1 MDNKKNKGSK
11 ELIVDMEE
19 ITENEKSI
27 KDNLEQTKPPIYQ
40 SQKESDNKQ
49 NILKNQALINAFN
62 LDQDTSE
69 DESDNQEEIESEP
82 KLKYQII
89 NSESL
94 SDILKRDNISTI
106 TASDRFLAVGTHN
119 GMIHILDLNG
129 NSVKRFKCH
138 SATIN
143 QISIDDNGEYVA
155 SASDDGRV
163 VINGLYTTDANSY
176 TYKRPV
182 KSVALEPNFSK
193 KSSRQ
198 LVSGGT
204 AEQLVLSGKGW
215 FGNRDTVL
223 FSGEGPVRSIKWRND
238 YIAWANDNGISVYD
252 INSESKIGTIQRPK
266 NSPRAELFKC
276 HLYWKS
282 DNELICGWADNIKVI
297 QIKETKSDDVLTALT
312 SSVQKYLEVI
322 YDFKTDYSISGIATL
337 DDSIIL
343 IAFIIDKDELKDI
356 DVLVDTPKK
365 RKKSQPPEI
374 RVINYDGVEIAA
386 DVISM
391 QKFERFKS
399 NDYHL
404 EHIVSENTYYIS
416 SPKTIILAKPRDLE
430 DHIEWLLEK
439 KNYEEALIAV
449 EQADSSYGGRSIH
462 DIVDIGLKYI
472 TSLIEEKRYS
482 EAAAVC
488 PKILRQNGKL
498 WEEWIITFNEA
509 DKLLDIIPYIPHAN
523 PQLNPSIYELV
534 LSYLLK
540 HDKVKFYNKIEQ
552 WPSTIYNISE
562 IIVLVEAE
570 LEKDSKN
577 DILLSTLADLYTYNK
592 QFDMT
597 LSYYLQIYRPNALD
611 LIKKHNLYSM
621 LEPLIVLMMKYD
633 EHFVES
639 RLIKKQQKASLKNKS
654 KVINGT
660 IKNGITS
667 KTSSMTNSNTTSN
680 ITSNI
685 TSTVDSDNEEDTKKS
700 GNITPRSEKN
710 FNLINKVV
718 EETFTFTPLQK
729 IREAVKGDAVK
740 ILVENTDRI
749 LISQV
754 VNQLYPYPKY
764 LHIYL
769 DALLKK
775 DFHEGYDY
783 HKLQIELYAEYD
795 YPRLLSFLR
804 TSNYYSLENAYKI
817 CEARDLVP
825 EMVYLLGQMGNNKEA
840 LNLII
845 SRLGDVQRAIEFA
858 QQQNDPDLWEDL
870 INYSMDKPKFIVG
883 LLENVSSYIDPIKLI
898 RRIPEQMEIP
908 GLKNTL
914 IKVMQDFGVQMSLRE
929 GCEKILISDTIELF
943 EQLYNAQR
951 RGMLFKDSIECS
963 ICNNEIITDIT
974 DPSDS
979 TIIVFFCRHWF
990 HEKCLQSSQNI
1001 AYLMNSK
1008 AIKMENNQEITK
1020 KMVLAKAIEAV
1031 YVPLKLN
1038 LNSSSLNQFNDD
1050 QGEDS
1055 LFKSKRRLNKSSLF
1069 NDHED
1074 SYSERRGV
1082 RVIKPT
1088 FIKEDDPTMEGY
1100 SNQNLFSNKS
1110 LYCPI
1115 CQSANLHGN
1124 VSNQHHSIG
1133 SGRGGTSSLTMN
1145 SSQLKQYIRNNSE
1158 PRQSTSQNT
1167 NNNIKRPVKTSS
1179 LRI

>member
-1 MDNKKNKGSK
+1 
-11 ELIVDMEE
+11 
-19 ITENEKSI
+19 
-27 KDNLEQTKPPIYQ
+27 
-40 SQKESDNKQ
+40 
-49 NILKNQALINAFN
+49 
-62 LDQDTSE
+62 
-69 DESDNQEEIESEP
+69 
-82 KLKYQII
+82 
-89 NSESL
+89 
-94 SDILKRDNISTI
+94 
-106 TASDRFLAVGTHN
+106 
-119 GMIHILDLNG
+119 
-129 NSVKRFKCH
+129 
-138 SATIN
+138 
-143 QISIDDNGEYVA
+143 
-155 SASDDGRV
+155 
-163 VINGLYTTDANSY
+163 
-176 TYKRPV
+176 
-182 KSVALEPNFSK
+182 
-193 KSSRQ
+193 
-198 LVSGGT
+198 
-204 AEQLVLSGKGW
+204 
-215 FGNRDTVL
+215 
-223 FSGEGPVRSIKWRND
+223 
-238 YIAWANDNGISVYD
+238 
-252 INSESKIGTIQRPK
+252 
-266 NSPRAELFKC
+266 
-276 HLYWKS
+276 
-282 DNELICGWADNIKVI
+282 
-297 QIKETKSDDVLTALT
+297 
-312 SSVQKYLEVI
+312 
-322 YDFKTDYSISGIATL
+322 
-337 DDSIIL
+337 
-343 IAFIIDKDELKDI
+343 
-356 DVLVDTPKK
+356 
-365 RKKSQPPEI
+365 
-374 RVINYDGVEIAA
+374 
-386 DVISM
+386 M
-391 QKFERFKS
+391 QKFEKFKS

-439 KNYEEALIAV
+439 KKYEEALIAV

-462 DIVDIGLKYI
+462 DIVDIGQKYM
-472 TSLIEEKRYS
+472 TSLIEEKRYA

-509 DKLLDIIPYIPHAN
+509 DKLSDIIPYIPYEN
-523 PQLNPSIYELV
+523 PQLNPSIYELT

-540 HDKVKFYNKIEQ
+540 HDKMKFYNKIEQ

-570 LEKDSKN
+570 LEKDPHN
-577 DILLSTLADLYTYNK
+577 DILLSALADLYTYNK

-611 LIKKHNLYSM
+611 LIKKYNLYSM

-639 RLIKKQQKASLKNKS
+639 RLIKKQQKASLKSKS
-654 KVINGT
+654 KRITSGPNST
-660 IKNGITS
+660 LTS
-667 KTSSMTNSNTTSN
+667 KTSSNNNSNVTSAIN
-680 ITSNI
+680 
-685 TSTVDSDNEEDTKKS
+685 SDTEDDGKKS
-700 GNITPRSEKN
+700 GNATPKTD
-710 FNLINKVV
+710 NKKLESLKKV

-795 YPRLLSFLR
+795 YPRLLPFLR
-804 TSNYYSLENAYKI
+804 TSTYYSLENAYKI

-898 RRIPEQMEIP
+898 RRIPEKMEIP
-908 GLKNTL
+908 GLKSTL

-974 DPSDS
+974 DPTES

-1038 LNSSSLNQFNDD
+1038 LNSSSLNQFNEEN
-1050 QGEDS
+1050 GEDS
-1055 LFKSKRRLNKSSLF
+1055 LFKSKRRFRNNLF
-1069 NDHED
+1069 NDTD
-1074 SYSERRGV
+1074 DQSSERRGV
-1082 RVIKPT
+1082 RVIKPR
-1088 FIKEDDPTMEGY
+1088 FKDDTDGDNSLSSPDK
-1100 SNQNLFSNKS
+1100 NLFSNKS

-1115 CQSANLHGN
+1115 CQSSNLHG
-1124 VSNQHHSIG
+1124 VSHN
-1133 SGRGGTSSLTMN
+1133 RAASSMTVD
-1145 SSQLKQYIRNNSE
+1145 SSQLKQITRNNTE
-1158 PRQSTSQNT
+1158 PGSHDPSRQQ
-1167 NNNIKRPVKTSS
+1167 KRPLKRST
-1179 LRI
+1179 LWI

>member
-1 MDNKKNKGSK
+1 MENKKKGSK
-11 ELIVDMEE
+11 EFIVDMEE
-19 ITENEKSI
+19 IIETDKTINDTDNIENSKKNQVEKS
-27 KDNLEQTKPPIYQ
+27 DETKEPKLKQ
-40 SQKESDNKQ
+40 S
-49 NILKNQALINAFN
+49 ILKNQALINAFN
-62 LDQDTSE
+62 LDEESNEEENDSE
-69 DESDNQEEIESEP
+69 DENEIEP

-89 NSESL
+89 TGNISEV
-94 SDILKRDNISTI
+94 LKRDDISTI

-119 GMIHILDLNG
+119 GMIHILDLTG

-138 SATIN
+138 SGTIN
-143 QISIDDNGEYVA
+143 QISIDDNGEYIA

-163 VINGLYTTDANSY
+163 VINGLYNTESNNY

-182 KSVALEPNFSK
+182 KAVALEPNFSR

-198 LVSGGT
+198 FASGGT
-204 AEQLVLSGKGW
+204 AEQLILSWKGW
-215 FGNRDTVL
+215 FGYKDNVI
-223 FSGEGPVRSIKWRND
+223 FSGEGRISTIRWRNE
-238 YIAWANDNGISVYD
+238 YIAWANDTGINVYD
-252 INSESKIGTIQRPK
+252 VNSETKVGTVERPK

-282 DNELICGWADNIKVI
+282 DTELICGWADIIRVI
-297 QIKETKSDDVLTALT
+297 QIKETKNDDVLTAFT

-322 YDFKTDYSISGIATL
+322 YEFKTDYIISGIATL
-337 DDSIIL
+337 DDLIIL
-343 IAFIIDKDELKDI
+343 IAFTIDKNDLKDI
-356 DVLVDTPKK
+356 DELSYTPKK

-374 RVINYDGVEIAA
+374 RVIDYDGNEVAA
-386 DVISM
+386 DVISI
-391 QKFERFKS
+391 QKYEKFMS

-404 EHIVSENTYYIS
+404 EHIVAENTYYIA
-416 SPKTIILAKPRDLE
+416 SPKTIIMAKPRDLE
-430 DHIEWLLEK
+430 DHIDWLLDRQK
-439 KNYEEALIAV
+439 YEEALNAV
-449 EQADSSYGGRSIH
+449 EQADSSYGGRSVH
-462 DIVDIGLKYI
+462 DIVDIGQKYM
-472 TSLIEEKRYS
+472 TSLIKEDRFS
-482 EAAAVC
+482 EAAAIC
-488 PKILRQNGKL
+488 PKILRQDGEL
-498 WEEWIITFNEA
+498 WEDWILKFNNSN
-509 DKLLDIIPYIPHAN
+509 KLSEIIPYIPNSN

-534 LSYLLK
+534 LSYLLN
-540 HDKVKFYNKIEQ
+540 HDKKKFYSKIEQ

-562 IIVLVEAE
+562 IIILVESE
-570 LEKDSKN
+570 LEKDPKN
-577 DILLSTLADLYTYNK
+577 EILLSALADLYTYNK

-611 LIKKHNLYSM
+611 LIKKYNLYSM

-639 RLIKKQQKASLKNKS
+639 RLIRKQQKLLRNKG
-654 KVINGT
+654 K
-660 IKNGITS
+660 KITS
-667 KTSSMTNSNTTSN
+667 SNNSNASSKTNSNFASN
-680 ITSNI
+680 INSAVI
-685 TSTVDSDNEEDTKKS
+685 SDNEDESKKNTKLNDVKV
-700 GNITPRSEKN
+700 TQEKIN
-710 FNLINKVV
+710 EAFN
-718 EETFTFTPLQK
+718 FTPIQK

-769 DALLKK
+769 DALSKK

-795 YPRLLSFLR
+795 YPRLLPFLR

-883 LLENVSSYIDPIKLI
+883 LLENVGSYIDPIKLI
-898 RRIPEQMEIP
+898 RRIPEKMEIP
-908 GLKNTL
+908 GLKSTL

-974 DPSDS
+974 DPADS

-990 HEKCLQSSQNI
+990 HEKCLQSSQNV

-1008 AIKMENNQEITK
+1008 AIKIENNQEITK

-1038 LNSSSLNQFNDD
+1038 LNSSSLNQFSNENS
-1050 QGEDS
+1050 EDS
-1055 LFKSKRRLNKSSLF
+1055 LFKNKRRHNRSTLF
-1069 NDHED
+1069 ED
-1074 SYSERRGV
+1074 SNDIYSNSSSYDRRGT
-1082 RVIKPT
+1082 RVIKPIFKNENNT
-1088 FIKEDDPTMEGY
+1088 TDNE
-1100 SNQNLFSNKS
+1100 SNINNEYNYPDKNLFSKKS

-1115 CQSANLHGN
+1115 CQSSNLHGLSHIKN
-1124 VSNQHHSIG
+1124 
-1133 SGRGGTSSLTMN
+1133 SSLATAG
-1145 SSQLKQYIRNNSE
+1145 SITIDPVQLNQNRRQNSE
-1158 PRQSTSQNT
+1158 QNT
-1167 NNNIKRPVKTSS
+1167 KDEKMRSYAPRRVTKRAT
-1179 LRI
+1179 LWI